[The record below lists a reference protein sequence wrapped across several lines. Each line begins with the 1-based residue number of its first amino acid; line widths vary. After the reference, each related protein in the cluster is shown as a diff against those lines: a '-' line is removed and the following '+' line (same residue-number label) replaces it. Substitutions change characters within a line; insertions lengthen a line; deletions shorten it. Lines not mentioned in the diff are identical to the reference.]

1 MKENRTIFDY
11 LAQVLIIFGFSMLCL
26 NIFCLVFGEAAREY
40 SSMFRLGRQGIPAE
54 IAFQYLGVSAL
65 ITGARY
71 LFFTDRMIRKM
82 AVWLRTVCM
91 LGTVILIISASIVLF
106 GWFPTD
112 MWQPWVLF
120 FVCFGVSFL
129 GSLLLMSLKEK
140 IENRKLNEA
149 LDRLK
154 EKERAED

>member
-11 LAQVLIIFGFSMLCL
+11 LAQVLVIFGFSMLIL
-26 NIFCLVFGEAAREY
+26 NIFCLVFGESAREF
-40 SSMFRLGRQGIPAE
+40 SAMFRLGRQGIPAE
-54 IAFQYLGVSAL
+54 TAFQYLGVSVL
-65 ITGARY
+65 ITGARS
-71 LFFTDRMIRKM
+71 LFFTDRVIRKM

-106 GWFPTD
+106 GWFPPD

-120 FVCFGVSFL
+120 FVCFGISFL
-129 GSLLLMSLKEK
+129 GSLLVMSLKEK
-140 IENRKLNEA
+140 AENRKLNEA

-154 EKERAED
+154 EKERAEN